1 MALDQAIL
9 YLGFISTVY
18 LTYMIL
24 SYTVH
29 PTTRPIAKEADKYGD
44 DHQLHIRPKGTKNY
58 SEKTDVENQ
67 KHLKTENGGIYE
79 IDPNQYNEYDYN

>member
-9 YLGFISTVY
+9 YIGFISTVY

-29 PTTRPIAKEADKYGD
+29 PASRPIAKEVDKYGD
-44 DHQLHIRPKGTKNY
+44 DNRFHIHPIGSENY
-58 SEKTDVENQ
+58 SENTDADNQ
-67 KHLKTENGGIYE
+67 KHLKTNGAYYE
-79 IDPNQYNEYDYN
+79 IDPNQYHHDDYH